1 MATLQVALVEPV
13 SVKKAI
19 FNQTVVNVT
28 REPTMGLI
36 VNVSRACI
44 CTSLVP
50 RPSPEKLGVAWVR
63 GYICTTNGAIAMYIA
78 AR

>member
-36 VNVSRACI
+36 VNVSHAC
-44 CTSLVP
+44 T
-50 RPSPEKLGVAWVR
+50 
-63 GYICTTNGAIAMYIA
+63 CTTNRAIAMYIA